1 MTISSEAWC
10 LCPLVFPFTS
20 HMTILK
26 ASKAKHT
33 QELHTLSLHSNIS
46 FSPSKWS
53 DLSLQVKNNRTPSSP
68 LTTVGFISHATF
80 LVFHAHPTLIAPSHM
95 HASLSLLSP
104 PTFPLTRTTM
114 KLSHSSLI
122 PLFAAEDHPRSQPR
136 LTQISLIF
144 KASKRNI
151 KQRRVLAT
159 LQDHR
164 TSRAIQAR
172 RFQPLITSFSWLL
185 I

>member
-1 MTISSEAWC
+1 MHVLLSPC
-10 LCPLVFPFTS
+10 LPLYIPYDHLESIQSQTHSRTS
-20 HMTILK
+20 H
-26 ASKAKHT
+26 
-33 QELHTLSLHSNIS
+33 S
-46 FSPSKWS
+46 FSPFKHIFLSIQVIRSLSPSQKQS
-53 DLSLQVKNNRTPSSP
+53 NSLLSLDNRRLHLPCH
-68 LTTVGFISHATF
+68 L
-80 LVFHAHPTLIAPSHM
+80 LVFHAHPTLIALSHM

-122 PLFAAEDHPRSQPR
+122 PSFAAEDHPRSQPR

-164 TSRAIQAR
+164 TSMVT
-172 RFQPLITSFSWLL
+172 L
-185 I
+185 